1 MDFLHLR
8 QAGLD
13 SYYGGDLQEA
23 RRLFQV
29 ALALEPAASEV
40 MQCLGAVEAGANRC
54 ETAAR
59 AFSRA
64 LRVDAAQPACLFNL
78 GLMLRVAGRDD
89 EALASLRAALER
101 QPAFPEAHF
110 QTGQIL
116 QSRQDYAAANRH
128 LAAAAAGDPGLRP
141 LCDELTLFNQTFHT
155 GERADLAP
163 SRQPDPPLVSVVIPC
178 VDYGRFV
185 LEAVESCL
193 RQTYPALEVVVV
205 DGGSTDLHTRNVL
218 RALGHPRVRVVLR
231 SPRRRVGDNR
241 NFGLG
246 LARGDFVCCLDADD
260 LFDPGYIDRAMF
272 ALTRLGYDL
281 VGASVRAFGVVEA
294 QRSFMRHPTV
304 ADLLRANQF
313 AMGAVFRRELW
324 ARSGGFYDMDGD
336 DAIHEDWNFWLRLA
350 AMGAKTFNI
359 NWEPLIHCRQHD
371 QPRMSGRRNLLP
383 LDRQTALFRI
393 INADVLPPAG
403 P

>member
-1 MDFLHLR
+1 MDPIPLR
-8 QAGLD
+8 QAGLQA
-13 SYYGGDLQEA
+13 YFAGDMPKA
-23 RRLFQV
+23 RRLFQA
-29 ALALEPAASEV
+29 ALTLEPAADETL
-40 MQCLGAVEAGANRC
+40 QYLGAVEAGANRG
-54 ETAAR
+54 ESAIR
-59 AFSRA
+59 HFGRA
-64 LRVDAAQPACLFNL
+64 LRVGGPQPACLFNL
-78 GLMLRVAGRDD
+78 GLVQRLLGRDD
-89 EALASLRAALER
+89 EALGSLRAALEG
-101 QPAFPEAHF
+101 QPAFAEAHF

-116 QSRQDYAAANRH
+116 QSRREYAAASRH
-128 LAAAAAGDPGLRP
+128 FAAAAAGDSGLRP
-141 LCDELTLFNQTFHT
+141 LCDELTLFNQVFHT

-185 LEAVESCL
+185 LEAVNSCL
-193 RQTYPALEVVVV
+193 QQTYPALEVVVV
-205 DGGSTDLHTRNVL
+205 DGGSADPYTRQVL
-218 RALGHPRVRVVLR
+218 AGLRHPRVRVVFR

-260 LFDPGYIDRAMF
+260 RFDPGYIDRAMF
-272 ALTRLGYDL
+272 VMTKLGYDL

-294 QRSFMRHPTV
+294 QRNFIRHPTL

-383 LDRQTALFRI
+383 LDRQIALFRA
-393 INADVLPPAG
+393 INADVLSPA
-403 P
+403 